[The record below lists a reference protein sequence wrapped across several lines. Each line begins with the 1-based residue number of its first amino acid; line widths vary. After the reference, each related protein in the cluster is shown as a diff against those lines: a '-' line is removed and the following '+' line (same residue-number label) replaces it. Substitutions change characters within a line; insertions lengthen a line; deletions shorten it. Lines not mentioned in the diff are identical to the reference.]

1 MYGYPNVPSSFSSP
15 AHSTVKKP
23 KSSVTFNDDL
33 PVDDAPPF
41 SLASSRNLKD
51 ETHETKSG
59 AHHSGGFVSTLLS
72 LASHRY
78 PSHPKPTSNSV
89 NFNDE
94 TFEQTEGRIN
104 EPVNEPST
112 KTIDQSESITAWNP
126 SQGVQSSSM
135 NGVNNNGGIAKLSM
149 VMFEDLTQDDPT
161 HEQEL
166 SIGNSTTQ
174 STPGGVLKKTT
185 VNYAQRAVE
194 GTIEG
199 AVKSSSDDVV
209 TADEVNNPIVST
221 LQTERLP
228 PEGAPTRRHKRHHN
242 SEDRQNAPKS
252 DEIKKKKNKKSTS
265 RNVKLSSANKTIK
278 RSEEKDTK
286 VKDTKVKETSKMA
299 MKMASGVANSLL
311 NVRSTDKK
319 STTSLTGVDDKKKM
333 PRNPSSPS
341 STTNSQKTKS
351 NHKSSSS
358 ETAAAGVLQPNE
370 CEEGGVVSEKTELIR
385 AAETDVDPLVAP
397 PISHAEAYP
406 KMTTIQIAAPSSP
419 RDVYVATSLTPSIKD
434 DLDSA
439 HASRNEPE
447 GKKKKKGI
455 RLGVGKKK
463 KKSVQGSQDTEIEGP
478 AAVRIRELEEE
489 LAQMADDILD
499 EQRRIDENWAEL
511 EIERENISN
520 AKKAMDKDLL
530 RREEEIEGR
539 RNLLET
545 QLGQVAEQSE
555 MIQTERLQLDKMKN
569 ALTQSE
575 VNHGGDDSGGGSG
588 GGRDIADLRNQ
599 LHIQMENTKELEQE
613 LEDTRSV
620 MLELERDAER
630 YESNWMKEVEES
642 KQLKSELLNLTPN
655 SQRMAD
661 SSEGLMHSKE
671 IKEALETR
679 ICDLEVQLSDALRY
693 KETVTSELEALKA
706 TNESQVEALTM
717 MTARKVESERSLNQQ
732 VISLK
737 DALDAMENENLSL
750 VANNKK
756 MQGQISESEG
766 GHHRRAEEGE
776 LDAIKA
782 ERDSLLT
789 EVEELKLTLKHRE
802 DRFDEEDNRKRGS
815 SFPVWTASVSSDG
828 DSFTEGYKKKN
839 DKVVCDRISELEEKL
854 MAANKQL
861 EQYAEAKN
869 SLMDSPTSSASRNH
883 PTGGGLPDLSRVLS
897 ISKKEREKTSRADL
911 EQQLEHYKELATCL
925 QSAFLELNNASIR
938 ADAIGNGL
946 QCPSD
951 EDIAPPEAD
960 VPVIV
965 YKIAN
970 SLMEN
975 AHNRTSSKGSKTN
988 NADSV
993 PGGMTTAEIDDLLE
1007 SHENEITTLE
1017 QSLDKAKARL
1027 GVAELD
1033 LKEKQELCEHR
1044 ALEIDQLKT
1053 KLITKSE
1060 EIEEKTTLLTSKDL
1074 EISHFVTQ
1082 MKELTEKEAEG
1093 QDEVKNLEV
1102 EIVNLRREL
1111 EGLHSELNND
1121 QKDMASKLSDSL
1133 QKNTELE
1140 KTIAKHETE
1149 INKLETSI
1157 DDLEIEIKQNRESFT
1172 QLQHERSDSVS
1183 AYNTL
1188 ENEHMHLK
1196 QKKREVEDDLEASCQ
1211 TIKSLESDKKELD
1224 TEMKALSKEVKS
1236 LEKALDKVQG
1246 EMKKKTS
1253 KTHDQSDVIS
1263 KLENELE
1270 DAKAELSAKESSNL
1284 LLNEMIEKK
1293 HDEVDEQQSTVDT
1306 LTNQLEALKSKHE
1319 QVKIELDT
1327 ITEEN
1332 HKLHEES
1339 EEMGT
1344 MTIRFH
1350 EADRLVE
1357 QLKAENSELEQT
1369 IVNLE
1374 SEIDEMN
1381 DQLAKGTDEVIYL
1394 KGMVKKQQ
1402 RTATIRPS
1410 MSTVFRERSDSREG
1424 ECPNTLLKTALNDEA
1439 QDSDQERPPM
1449 STQQVPE
1456 YSYHDIVL
1464 SRLGR
1469 SALLTGLP
1477 TVRLTPTDSGP
1488 PSGLDSARTS
1498 EEFPILDVAP
1508 LDKRRLLKLL
1518 FGRERARDFDP
1529 AISSLSEEMTLILE
1543 KSSLS
1548 NNMDKH
1554 LMTETNIVHQE
1565 EAKVLR
1571 RLRVLW
1577 TLSEELRLAFVHE
1590 DAQLMERFRD
1600 TETSPDAFMNLMER
1614 FARASRVLRNRVNE
1628 VESLLTQ
1635 YADAANETRRLAME
1649 DRKKMKALVNRLK
1662 DGTIPIEDREVVHKQ
1677 PASDGCVTSSEPNR
1691 NYSTI
1696 PKEGNVTRA
1705 ELQWRFPMNPAM
1717 SKTANNNI
1725 TTNPV
1730 VGAVPEVLKPNHPSS
1745 NVKSYTT
1752 QKYHA
1757 LPITG
1762 AQIAPQTKWIAKLSP
1777 LGPTWLS

>member
-1327 ITEEN
+1327 ITEEW
-1332 HKLHEES
+1332 HAPAIWDSWATSSDECES
-1339 EEMGT
+1339 FLGDDGDDV
-1344 MTIRFH
+1344 H
-1350 EADRLVE
+1350 GARLGPDVY
-1357 QLKAENSELEQT
+1357 QVDCAISMM
-1369 IVNLE
+1369 
-1374 SEIDEMN
+1374 DEMRVS
-1381 DQLAKGTDEVIYL
+1381 DGHPSDLIIYL
-1394 KGMVKKQQ
+1394 TPPTTVLSPRAFVGEDGSMAHSVASTSYGIDRMRRNYGAKPPCEHMNALLQPVKDVDIEVPLKKRFFKRSNYKQGVPLVPSARRNDEWNLLVRRLPQ
-1402 RTATIRPS
+1402 SMFLTHHQSSPTAVKQDATRRGSSWWSGALGRSEDTIRPR
-1410 MSTVFRERSDSREG
+1410 STTRVVQFLSQLDESAKFTNTNYRPAGGTEEAPPTVNEPSPSNNPINGLESSPPSQAATPRSQAGANLSPAAPPFVAS
-1424 ECPNTLLKTALNDEA
+1424 CPPYHPPPFNPGGPEQQQPTALHGFYPASEKRKKRDVLLRAGWLITMDRRSTSKTSPVPAFVPSPRRSFVNDE
-1439 QDSDQERPPM
+1439 QMEHEWGVGP
-1449 STQQVPE
+1449 
-1456 YSYHDIVL
+1456 VL
-1464 SRLGR
+1464 S
-1469 SALLTGLP
+1469 
-1477 TVRLTPTDSGP
+1477 
-1488 PSGLDSARTS
+1488 
-1498 EEFPILDVAP
+1498 
-1508 LDKRRLLKLL
+1508 
-1518 FGRERARDFDP
+1518 
-1529 AISSLSEEMTLILE
+1529 
-1543 KSSLS
+1543 
-1548 NNMDKH
+1548 
-1554 LMTETNIVHQE
+1554 
-1565 EAKVLR
+1565 
-1571 RLRVLW
+1571 
-1577 TLSEELRLAFVHE
+1577 
-1590 DAQLMERFRD
+1590 
-1600 TETSPDAFMNLMER
+1600 
-1614 FARASRVLRNRVNE
+1614 
-1628 VESLLTQ
+1628 
-1635 YADAANETRRLAME
+1635 
-1649 DRKKMKALVNRLK
+1649 
-1662 DGTIPIEDREVVHKQ
+1662 
-1677 PASDGCVTSSEPNR
+1677 
-1691 NYSTI
+1691 
-1696 PKEGNVTRA
+1696 
-1705 ELQWRFPMNPAM
+1705 
-1717 SKTANNNI
+1717 
-1725 TTNPV
+1725 
-1730 VGAVPEVLKPNHPSS
+1730 EVLKCKESVKEDSLYPAVMTPNGQASPSRNPLS
-1745 NVKSYTT
+1745 LGYISPSVFIDAVS
-1752 QKYHA
+1752 
-1757 LPITG
+1757 PVSS
-1762 AQIAPQTKWIAKLSP
+1762 APLSP
-1777 LGPTWLS
+1777 TQINFVSPFF